1 MKVNKPLFV
10 SSITFLAILISVLI
24 ASFNIDGYTMTWPY
38 FISQR
43 SQSPW
48 LQVRVLSGAQH
59 GISFKFP
66 TCIGF

>member
-38 FISQR
+38 FATFAISLVAG
-43 SQSPW
+43 SNPVGGTAW
-48 LQVRVLSGAQH
+48 N
-59 GISFKFP
+59 FF
-66 TCIGF
+66 